1 MKRAAI
7 ALSLAVLLPAPAFAE
22 EAVQFDFTIS
32 RGDHVV
38 GSPRIVGNF
47 GQPMSIKVSNA
58 YRIEALA
65 HSPNPAGLSMT
76 EMTIELLDGA
86 EPRRVP
92 MSFLTKTDETTRL
105 SYAVPNS
112 ETRVDIV
119 QKRAEVRT
127 K

>member
-1 MKRAAI
+1 MKLAAI
-7 ALSLAVLLPAPAFAE
+7 GVSLVTLLATGAFAE
-22 EAVQFDFTIS
+22 EAVQFDFTIT
-32 RGDHVV
+32 RGDRIV
-38 GSPRIVGNF
+38 GTPRIVGNF
-47 GQPMSIKVSNA
+47 GQPMSIQVSNRF
-58 YRIEALA
+58 RIEALA

-86 EPRRVP
+86 ERRRVP

-105 SYAVPNS
+105 SYTVPNS

-119 QKRAEVRT
+119 QKRAEAAP